1 MVPIVRKHGGS
12 IDKFLGDGI
21 MATFGASQG
30 TESYAA
36 DALRAVEE
44 IMAAAA
50 AWQARVEAEGR
61 PCVPVNAAVA
71 AGRVVFGAVGEKDRL
86 EYTVIGDAVN
96 LSAKLEKHNAALG
109 SRALATRHA
118 YETARQQGYR
128 PAAPIREWPGAQV
141 EGVRQPLDLVQL
153 A

>member
-1 MVPIVRKHGGS
+1 
-12 IDKFLGDGI
+12 
-21 MATFGASQG
+21 
-30 TESYAA
+30 
-36 DALRAVEE
+36 
-44 IMAAAA
+44 MAATA

-128 PAAPIREWPGAQV
+128 PAQPIRERPGAQV